1 MKLTVN
7 RVLEVTEVI
16 AKIIR
21 ENRPM
26 PLKGAYRLARMHAKL
41 YAEYLPITSRRD
53 ALIKAYGYH
62 PILPSGTE
70 GISIESEQFAVPA
83 DKMEEYA
90 AAWAEIGNEEIEVD
104 VQQIPLAQLDL
115 GDTVA
120 GSISANELISLGDL
134 VTE

>member
-41 YAEYLPITSRRD
+41 YAEYLPITARRD
-53 ALIKAYGYH
+53 AMIKAYDFH

-90 AAWAEIGNEEIEVD
+90 DAWKQVAEEEID
-104 VQQIPLAQLDL
+104 VNVEPIPLAQLDL

-120 GSISANELISLGDL
+120 GSVTANELITLGDL
-134 VTE
+134 VAE